1 MSKLDYLQQK
11 KLNPADELR
20 EILASLEERQ
30 PLLTFFNVE
39 QARSFLL
46 DLDRLDALFY
56 ELELAGLD
64 LLPEQGRF
72 QSLQSRLQKK
82 ATLLLRLLGGPAALS
97 VLRPAPAPP
106 TEKWWWCLDQ
116 LAAAQRQRLRRQIG
130 LMVGVVAL
138 FIGGLV
144 ILFQTVLAPS
154 PEILIRLEAENTAY
168 EAIDSRQYRAALASV
183 EQGLAKVPGDP
194 ELLILKG
201 VLQEVLG
208 EDAAV
213 TFDQARALLNDS
225 LDFYLTRS
233 QLQLRVDQPVKAE
246 ADARAALELDQ
257 NSAKTWFLLGQTLEA
272 QDKLAEAVPAYQKAS
287 ELAVDSGDGEIVV
300 MARLALGRLGTTP
313 LRE

>member
-30 PLLTFFNVE
+30 PQLKSFNAE

-46 DLDRLDALFY
+46 DLDRLDALFH
-56 ELELAGLD
+56 ELEAAGLD

-82 ATLLLRLLGGPAALS
+82 AALLLRLLGGPAALNA
-97 VLRPAPAPP
+97 LRPTPAPP
-106 TEKWWWCLDQ
+106 AEKWWWHLDQ
-116 LAAAQRQRLRRQIG
+116 LAAAQQQRLLRQLVLI
-130 LMVGVVAL
+130 VGVIAL
-138 FIGGLV
+138 FVGGLV
-144 ILFQTVLAPS
+144 VLFQTVLAPS
-154 PEILIRLEAENTAY
+154 PEVLARLEAQNNAY
-168 EAIDSRQYRAALASV
+168 EAVDNGQYQAALAFV
-183 EQGLAKVPGDP
+183 EQGLAQVPGDP
-194 ELLILKG
+194 ELLLLQG

-208 EDAAV
+208 KDAAA
-213 TFDQARALLNDS
+213 TFDQARARLNDP

-233 QLQLRVDQPVKAE
+233 QLQLRVGQLAKAE

-272 QDKLAEAVPAYQKAS
+272 QDKLAEAVPAYQRAS
-287 ELAVDSGDGEIVV
+287 ELAMDSGDGEIVV
-300 MARLALGRLGTTP
+300 MARLALGRIGASP
-313 LRE
+313 